1 MDQGTSTLSYSPSP
15 FKRYDVT
22 PSSFRVISVI
32 GAGAWGTALA
42 HLLAT
47 KGFNIRLWAYE
58 PEVAE
63 NIQVQRENTWYLPE
77 VVLPNSIQ
85 AMNSLSDCLHGT
97 DLIVLAVPSHT
108 MADMVT
114 QLRPLLKKPVPITI
128 ATKGIE
134 EDTLQLMSQVV
145 EGHLPDRWHTW
156 LTILSGPSFA
166 AEVCRWKPTTIL
178 LAGRDFNLVNRLQ
191 QVFLTPQ
198 FRVYVGRDM
207 IGAQLGG
214 ALKNVMAIAAGI
226 VDGLEL
232 GANARAA
239 LITRG
244 LAEMIRLG
252 RAMGADTSTFY
263 GLSGLGDLVLTST
276 GTLSR
281 NYQVGLQLAK
291 GTDMATLRSST
302 RTVAEGITTSRAAMA
317 LATRHSIEMPIV
329 QGVYRVLFEGDN
341 PRHIV
346 SDLMARTAKSETE
359 NMESGGMPT
368 FASPS
373 HL

>member
-1 MDQGTSTLSYSPSP
+1 MTTSA
-15 FKRYDVT
+15 
-22 PSSFRVISVI
+22 FRVISVI

-47 KGFNIRLWAYE
+47 KGLSIRLWAYE
-58 PEVAE
+58 SEVVE
-63 NIQVQRENTWYLPE
+63 SIQTQRENSWYLPG

-85 AMNSLSDCLHGT
+85 AMSNLSDCIQGT
-97 DLIVLAVPSHT
+97 DLIILAVPSHT
-108 MADMVT
+108 MANMVT
-114 QLRPLLKKPVPITI
+114 QLRPFLKHTRPITI
-128 ATKGIE
+128 ASKGIE
-134 EDTLQLMSQVV
+134 ENTLQLMSEVV
-145 EGHLPDRWHTW
+145 ESHLPEAWHTW
-156 LTILSGPSFA
+156 LTVLSGPSFA

-198 FRVYVGRDM
+198 FRVYAGRDM
-207 IGAQLGG
+207 VGAQLGG

-226 VDGLEL
+226 VDGLDL

-281 NYQVGLQLAK
+281 NYQVGFQLAK
-291 GTDMATLRSST
+291 GIDRATLSAST
-302 RTVAEGITTSRAAMA
+302 RTVAEGINTSRAAMS
-317 LATRHSIEMPIV
+317 LASQHEVEMPIV
-329 QGVYRVLFEGDN
+329 QGVYRVLFEEHN

-346 SDLMARTAKSETE
+346 SDLMSRTAKSEIE
-359 NMESGGMPT
+359 LSGSGGMQT
-368 FASPS
+368 FTSS
-373 HL
+373 GHS

>member
-1 MDQGTSTLSYSPSP
+1 M
-15 FKRYDVT
+15 T
-22 PSSFRVISVI
+22 PLSFRVVSVI

-47 KGFNIRLWAYE
+47 KGLNIRLWAYE
-58 PEVAE
+58 AEVVKS
-63 NIQVQRENTWYLPE
+63 IQTQRENTWYLPD

-85 AMNSLSDCLHGT
+85 AMTSFSDCLHGT

-108 MADMVT
+108 MSNILG
-114 QLRPLLKKPVPITI
+114 QLQPLLKNPLPITI

-134 EDTLQLMSQVV
+134 ETSLQLMSQVV
-145 EGHLPDRWHTW
+145 AGYLPHAWHSWITV
-156 LTILSGPSFA
+156 LSGPSFA

-178 LAGRDFNLVNRLQ
+178 LSGKDFNLVNRIQ

-198 FRVYVGRDM
+198 FRVYAGRDM

-252 RAMGADTSTFY
+252 QAMGAEASTFY

-291 GTDMATLRSST
+291 GLDQATLRTTT

-317 LATRHSIEMPIV
+317 LASQYSVEMPIV
-329 QGVYRVLFEGDN
+329 QGVYRVLFEGNN

-346 SDLMARTAKSETE
+346 SDLMSRTAKSENE
-359 NMESGGMPT
+359 RMGSGMKTFTPT
-368 FASPS
+368 GLS
-373 HL
+373 

>member
-1 MDQGTSTLSYSPSP
+1 MTI
-15 FKRYDVT
+15 
-22 PSSFRVISVI
+22 SSFRVISVI

-47 KGFNIRLWAYE
+47 KGLNVRLWAFE
-58 PEVAE
+58 PEVVE
-63 NIQVQRENTWYLPE
+63 SIQTQRENSWYLPD

-85 AMNSLSDCLHGT
+85 AMNSLSDCIQST

-108 MADMVT
+108 MAGMMA
-114 QLRPLLKKPVPITI
+114 QLRPLLKKHRPITI

-145 EGHLPDRWHTW
+145 ERHLPEAWHTW
-156 LTILSGPSFA
+156 ITVLSGPSFA

-191 QVFLTPQ
+191 QIFLTPQ
-198 FRVYVGRDM
+198 FRVYAGRDL

-232 GANARAA
+232 GGNARAA

-252 RAMGADTSTFY
+252 KAMGADTSTFY

-276 GTLSR
+276 GVLSR

-291 GTDMATLRSST
+291 GINRATLSTST
-302 RTVAEGITTSRAAMA
+302 RTVAEGIITSRAAMA
-317 LATRHSIEMPIV
+317 LATQHRIEMPIV
-329 QGVYRVLFEGDN
+329 QGVYRVLFESNN

-346 SDLMARTAKSETE
+346 SDLMSRTAKSEVEGTG
-359 NMESGGMPT
+359 STGMHT
-368 FASPS
+368 FTPS
-373 HL
+373 SHS

>member
-1 MDQGTSTLSYSPSP
+1 MP
-15 FKRYDVT
+15 
-22 PSSFRVISVI
+22 PSSVRVISVI

-47 KGFNIRLWAYE
+47 KGLTIRLWAYE
-58 PEVAE
+58 PEVVE
-63 NIQVQRENTWYLPE
+63 SIQTRRENSWYLPD

-85 AMNSLSDCLHGT
+85 AMNSLPDCLHGT

-108 MADMVT
+108 MKSMMA
-114 QLRPLLKKPVPITI
+114 QIRPLLKNPLPITI

-145 EGHLPDRWHTW
+145 GGHLPETWNTW
-156 LTILSGPSFA
+156 LTVLSGPSFA
-166 AEVCRWKPTTIL
+166 AEVCRWKPTTVL
-178 LAGRDFNLVNRLQ
+178 LAGNDFNLVNRLQ

-198 FRVYVGRDM
+198 FRVYAGRDM

-214 ALKNVMAIAAGI
+214 ALKNVMAIASGI
-226 VDGLEL
+226 VDGLDL
-232 GANARAA
+232 GSNARAA

-291 GTDMATLRSST
+291 GVDRGTLSANT
-302 RTVAEGITTSRAAMA
+302 RTIAEGINTSRAAMA
-317 LATRHSIEMPIV
+317 LASQHSVEMPIV
-329 QGVYRVLFEGDN
+329 QGVSRVLFEGDN

-346 SDLMARTAKSETE
+346 SDLMSRTAKSETE
-359 NMESGGMPT
+359 RMGSDGMHT
-368 FASPS
+368 FTPS
-373 HL
+373 SLS

>member
-1 MDQGTSTLSYSPSP
+1 
-15 FKRYDVT
+15 VT
-22 PSSFRVISVI
+22 ASSFRVISVI

-47 KGFNIRLWAYE
+47 KGLSIRLWAYE
-58 PEVAE
+58 KEVVE
-63 NIQVQRENTWYLPE
+63 SIQAQRENSWYLPG

-85 AMNSLSDCLHGT
+85 AMNSLSDCIQDT
-97 DLIVLAVPSHT
+97 DLTVLAVPSHT
-108 MADMVT
+108 MASIVT
-114 QLRPLLKKPVPITI
+114 QLRPLLKKPLPITI

-145 EGHLPDRWHTW
+145 ESQLPEAWHTW
-156 LTILSGPSFA
+156 LTVLSGPSFA

-198 FRVYVGRDM
+198 FRVYAGRDM

-226 VDGLEL
+226 VDGLDL
-232 GANARAA
+232 GSNARAA

-291 GTDMATLRSST
+291 GIDRETLSANT

-317 LATRHSIEMPIV
+317 LASHHSVEMPIV
-329 QGVYRVLFEGDN
+329 QGVYGVLFEGNN

-346 SDLMARTAKSETE
+346 SDLMSRTAKSE
-359 NMESGGMPT
+359 MEHTGSGGMQT
-368 FASPS
+368 FTPS
-373 HL
+373 GHS

>member
-1 MDQGTSTLSYSPSP
+1 MT
-15 FKRYDVT
+15 T
-22 PSSFRVISVI
+22 PSFRVISVV

-58 PEVAE
+58 PEVVE
-63 NIQVQRENTWYLPE
+63 SIQSQRENSWYLPE

-97 DLIVLAVPSHT
+97 DLMVLAVPSHT
-108 MADMVT
+108 MAGMVT
-114 QLRPLLKKPVPITI
+114 QLRPLLKKPLPITI

-134 EDTLQLMSQVV
+134 EGTLQLMSQVL
-145 EGHLPDRWHTW
+145 EGQLSSEWYPW
-156 LTILSGPSFA
+156 LTVLSGPSFA

-178 LAGRDFNLVNRLQ
+178 LAGQDFNLINRLQ

-198 FRVYVGRDM
+198 FRVYAGRDI

-214 ALKNVMAIAAGI
+214 ALKNVMAIASGI

-232 GANARAA
+232 GTNARAA

-302 RTVAEGITTSRAAMA
+302 RTVAEGINTARAAMG
-317 LATRHSIEMPIV
+317 LATQHSVEMPIA
-329 QGVYRVLFEGDN
+329 QGVYRVLFEGGN

-346 SDLMARTAKSETE
+346 SDLMSRTAKSETE
-359 NMESGGMPT
+359 SMGSGGMHAFVPS
-368 FASPS
+368 SPA
-373 HL
+373 

>member
-1 MDQGTSTLSYSPSP
+1 MP
-15 FKRYDVT
+15 
-22 PSSFRVISVI
+22 PSSVRIISVI

-47 KGFNIRLWAYE
+47 KGLNIRLWAYE
-58 PEVAE
+58 PEVVE
-63 NIQVQRENTWYLPE
+63 SIQIQRENSWYLPD
-77 VVLPNSIQ
+77 VVLPNAIQ
-85 AMNSLSDCLHGT
+85 ATSSLSDCLHGT
-97 DLIVLAVPSHT
+97 DLILLAVPSHT
-108 MADMVT
+108 MTSMMA
-114 QLRPLLKKPVPITI
+114 QIRPLLKKPLPITI

-145 EGHLPDRWHTW
+145 EGHLPQTWNTW
-156 LTILSGPSFA
+156 LTVLSGPSFA

-178 LAGRDFNLVNRLQ
+178 LAGNDFNLVNRLQ

-198 FRVYVGRDM
+198 FRVYAGRDM

-214 ALKNVMAIAAGI
+214 ALKNVMAIASGI
-226 VDGLEL
+226 VDGLDL
-232 GANARAA
+232 GSNARAA

-291 GTDMATLRSST
+291 GVDRATLNATT
-302 RTVAEGITTSRAAMA
+302 RTVAEGITTSRAAMS
-317 LATRHSIEMPIV
+317 LASQHSVEMPIV
-329 QGVYRVLFEGDN
+329 QGVYRVLFEGNN

-346 SDLMARTAKSETE
+346 SDLMSRTAKSETE
-359 NMESGGMPT
+359 RMGSDGMHT
-368 FASPS
+368 FTPS
-373 HL
+373 SLS

>member
-1 MDQGTSTLSYSPSP
+1 
-15 FKRYDVT
+15 VT

-58 PEVAE
+58 PEVVE
-63 NIQVQRENTWYLPE
+63 NIQTQRENTWYLPE

-108 MADMVT
+108 MADMMT
-114 QLRPLLKKPVPITI
+114 QLRPLIKKPLPITI

-145 EGHLPDRWHTW
+145 EGYLPDRWHTW

-166 AEVCRWKPTTIL
+166 VEVCRWKPTTIL

-276 GTLSR
+276 STLSR

-302 RTVAEGITTSRAAMA
+302 RTIAEGITTSRAAMA

-346 SDLMARTAKSETE
+346 SDLMSRTAKSETE
-359 NMESGGMPT
+359 SMGSGGMHT
-368 FASPS
+368 FAPS
-373 HL
+373 SHS

>member
-1 MDQGTSTLSYSPSP
+1 MPAL
-15 FKRYDVT
+15 
-22 PSSFRVISVI
+22 SFRVISVI

-47 KGFNIRLWAYE
+47 KGLSIRLWAFE
-58 PEVAE
+58 SEVVESINTRCE
-63 NIQVQRENTWYLPE
+63 NSWYLPE

-85 AMNSLSDCLHGT
+85 AMTSLPNCLHET

-108 MADMVT
+108 MASMMT
-114 QLRPLLKKPVPITI
+114 QLRPLLRKPKPIMI

-134 EDTLQLMSQVV
+134 EETLQLMSQVV
-145 EGHLPDRWHTW
+145 EGYLPNTWHTL
-156 LTILSGPSFA
+156 LTVLSGPSFA
-166 AEVCRWKPTTIL
+166 AEVCRWKPTTVL

-198 FRVYVGRDM
+198 FRVYAGRDM

-252 RAMGADTSTFY
+252 RAMNADSATFY

-276 GTLSR
+276 GALSR

-291 GTDMATLRSST
+291 GSDLATLQTKT
-302 RTVAEGITTSRAAMA
+302 RTVAEGITTARAAMA
-317 LATRHSIEMPIV
+317 LANKHNVEMPIV
-329 QGVYRVLFEGDN
+329 EGVSHVLFEDHN

-346 SDLMARTAKSETE
+346 SDLMSRSAKSETDQT
-359 NMESGGMPT
+359 ESTSMRT
-368 FASPS
+368 FAPSS

>member
-1 MDQGTSTLSYSPSP
+1 
-15 FKRYDVT
+15 
-22 PSSFRVISVI
+22 VISVI

-47 KGFNIRLWAYE
+47 KGLNIRLWAYE
-58 PEVAE
+58 QEVVESIDA
-63 NIQVQRENTWYLPE
+63 QRENTWYLPD

-85 AMNSLSDCLHGT
+85 AMSRLSDCIHGT

-108 MADMVT
+108 MADMMT
-114 QLRPLLKKPVPITI
+114 QIRPLLKKPIPITI

-134 EDTLQLMSQVV
+134 EETLHLMSQVV
-145 EGHLPDRWHTW
+145 ENHLPESWHTW
-156 LTILSGPSFA
+156 LTVLSGPSFA

-178 LAGRDFNLVNRLQ
+178 LAGKDFNLVNRLQ

-198 FRVYVGRDM
+198 FRVYAGRDM

-252 RAMGADTSTFY
+252 RAMRADPSTFY

-281 NYQVGLQLAK
+281 NYQVGIQLAK
-291 GTDMATLRSST
+291 GMDMAALQSST
-302 RTVAEGITTSRAAMA
+302 RTVAEGINTSRATMG
-317 LATRHSIEMPIV
+317 LASQHNVEMPIV
-329 QGVYRVLFEGDN
+329 QGVYRVLFEGKN

-346 SDLMARTAKSETE
+346 SDLMARTAKSEKE
-359 NMESGGMPT
+359 NLPSDGMHT
-368 FASPS
+368 FTP
-373 HL
+373 

>member
-1 MDQGTSTLSYSPSP
+1 MDQCGATVFDDSPLFKGYS
-15 FKRYDVT
+15 VT
-22 PSSFRVISVI
+22 ALSFRVISVI

-42 HLLAT
+42 QLLAT
-47 KGFNIRLWAYE
+47 KGLNIRLWAYE
-58 PEVAE
+58 PEVVE
-63 NIQVQRENTWYLPE
+63 SIQTQRENTWYLPD

-85 AMNSLSDCLHGT
+85 AMSSLSDCLHRT
-97 DLIVLAVPSHT
+97 DLIILAVPSHT
-108 MADMVT
+108 MGNMMA
-114 QLRPLLKKPVPITI
+114 QLRPLLKKPLPITI
-128 ATKGIE
+128 ATKGIG

-145 EGHLPDRWHTW
+145 EAQLPGEWHTW
-156 LTILSGPSFA
+156 LTVLSGPSFA

-178 LAGRDFNLVNRLQ
+178 LAGKDFNLVNQLQ

-198 FRVYVGRDM
+198 FRVYAGRDM
-207 IGAQLGG
+207 VGAQLGG

-252 RAMGADTSTFY
+252 QAMGAEPSTFY

-276 GTLSR
+276 GSLSR

-291 GTDMATLRSST
+291 GIAMATLLSST
-302 RTVAEGITTSRAAMA
+302 RTVAEGINTSHAAMA
-317 LATRHSIEMPIV
+317 LATRHHVEMPIV
-329 QGVYRVLFEGDN
+329 QGVYRVLFEGKN

-346 SDLMARTAKSETE
+346 SDLMARTPKSESE
-359 NMESGGMPT
+359 RMGPGGMHT
-368 FASPS
+368 FTSPG
-373 HL
+373 HP

>member
-1 MDQGTSTLSYSPSP
+1 MT
-15 FKRYDVT
+15 R
-22 PSSFRVISVI
+22 SSFRVLSVI

-47 KGFNIRLWAYE
+47 KGLNIRLWAHE
-58 PEVAE
+58 PEVVTS
-63 NIQVQRENTWYLPE
+63 IHTTRENSWYLPG
-77 VVLPNSIQ
+77 VILPNSIQ
-85 AMNSLSDCLHGT
+85 PMTSLSECVGET
-97 DLIVLAVPSHT
+97 DLLVLAVPSHAMT
-108 MADMVT
+108 PMMKK
-114 QLRPLLKKPVPITI
+114 LRPLLKDPLPITI

-134 EDTLQLMSQVV
+134 ETTLQLMSQVV
-145 EGHLPDRWHTW
+145 ESHLPQKWHSSITV
-156 LTILSGPSFA
+156 ISGPSFA
-166 AEVCRWKPTTIL
+166 AEVSRWKPTTIL

-191 QVFLTPQ
+191 QLFLTPQ
-198 FRVYVGRDM
+198 FRVYAGRDM

-232 GANARAA
+232 GSNARAA

-252 RAMGADTSTFY
+252 RAMDADVSTFY

-281 NYQVGLQLAK
+281 NYQVGQHLAK
-291 GTDMATLRSST
+291 GTDRTALQANT
-302 RTVAEGITTSRAAMA
+302 RTVAEGIPTARAAMD
-317 LATRHSIEMPIV
+317 LAQRYHVDMPIV
-329 QGVYRVLFEGDN
+329 QGVFQVLFEGQN

-346 SDLMARTAKSETE
+346 SDLMSRTAKGE
-359 NMESGGMPT
+359 MDGLLPT
-368 FASPS
+368 SMTTFQSTGFA
-373 HL
+373 

>member
-1 MDQGTSTLSYSPSP
+1 VAPSAL
-15 FKRYDVT
+15 
-22 PSSFRVISVI
+22 RVISVI

-58 PEVAE
+58 PEVVE
-63 NIQVQRENTWYLPE
+63 SIQTRRENTWYLPD

-85 AMNSLSDCLHGT
+85 AMNSLPDCLHGT

-108 MADMVT
+108 MANIVT
-114 QLRPLLKKPVPITI
+114 QLRPFLKTPLPITI

-134 EDTLQLMSQVV
+134 EGTLHLMSQVV
-145 EGHLPDRWHTW
+145 EGHLPHAWHTW
-156 LTILSGPSFA
+156 LTVLSGPSFA

-178 LAGRDFNLVNRLQ
+178 LAGRDSNLVNRLQ

-198 FRVYVGRDM
+198 FRVYAGRDM

-214 ALKNVMAIAAGI
+214 SLKNVMAIASGI

-252 RAMGADTSTFY
+252 QAMGADTSTFY

-281 NYQVGLQLAK
+281 NYQVGMQLAK

-302 RTVAEGITTSRAAMA
+302 RTVAEGITTSGAA
-317 LATRHSIEMPIV
+317 LALAKQHQVDMPIV
-329 QGVYRVLFEGDN
+329 QGVFHVVFEGRN

-346 SDLMARTAKSETE
+346 SDLMSRTAKGETD
-359 NMESGGMPT
+359 SLFSSSLAAFKSTGH
-368 FASPS
+368 S
-373 HL
+373 

>member
-1 MDQGTSTLSYSPSP
+1 M
-15 FKRYDVT
+15 T
-22 PSSFRVISVI
+22 PLSFRVISVI

-47 KGFNIRLWAYE
+47 KGLNVRLWAYE
-58 PEVAE
+58 PEVVE
-63 NIQVQRENTWYLPE
+63 TIQAGRENTWYLPD

-85 AMNSLSDCLHGT
+85 AMGSLSDCLHGT

-108 MADMVT
+108 MADMMV
-114 QLRPLLKKPVPITI
+114 QLCPLLKKPLPITI
-128 ATKGIE
+128 ATKGIQE
-134 EDTLQLMSQVV
+134 GTLQLMSQVV
-145 EGHLPDRWHTW
+145 EGHLPAEWHTW
-156 LTILSGPSFA
+156 LTVLSGPSFA

-178 LAGRDFNLVNRLQ
+178 LAGKDFNLVNRLQ

-198 FRVYVGRDM
+198 FRVYAGRDM
-207 IGAQLGG
+207 VGAQLGG

-252 RAMGADTSTFY
+252 QAMGAEPSTFY

-276 GTLSR
+276 GSLSR

-291 GTDMATLRSST
+291 GTDMATLLSST
-302 RTVAEGITTSRAAMA
+302 RTVAEGINTSRAAMA
-317 LATRHSIEMPIV
+317 LATRYQVEMPIV
-329 QGVYRVLFEGDN
+329 QGVYRVLFEGNN

-346 SDLMARTAKSETE
+346 SDLMARTAKSESE
-359 NMESGGMPT
+359 RMGSSGMHT
-368 FASPS
+368 FTASGHS
-373 HL
+373 

>member
-1 MDQGTSTLSYSPSP
+1 MP
-15 FKRYDVT
+15 
-22 PSSFRVISVI
+22 PSSVRVISVI

-47 KGFNIRLWAYE
+47 KGLAIRLWAHE
-58 PEVAE
+58 PEVVE
-63 NIQVQRENTWYLPE
+63 SIQTRRENTWYLPD

-85 AMNSLSDCLHGT
+85 AMNSLSDCLQGT
-97 DLIVLAVPSHT
+97 DLMVLAVPSHT
-108 MADMVT
+108 MNSMMA
-114 QLRPLLKKPVPITI
+114 LIRPLLKKPLPITI

-145 EGHLPDRWHTW
+145 GRHLPESWNTW
-156 LTILSGPSFA
+156 ITVLSGPSFA

-178 LAGRDFNLVNRLQ
+178 LAGNDFNLVNRLQ

-198 FRVYVGRDM
+198 FRVYAGRDM

-214 ALKNVMAIAAGI
+214 ALKNVMAIASGI
-226 VDGLEL
+226 VDGLDL
-232 GANARAA
+232 GSNARAA

-276 GTLSR
+276 GSLSR

-291 GTDMATLRSST
+291 GVDRATLSATT
-302 RTVAEGITTSRAAMA
+302 RTVAEGMTTSRAAMS
-317 LATRHSIEMPIV
+317 LASQHNVEMPIV
-329 QGVYRVLFEGDN
+329 QGVYRVLFEGNN

-346 SDLMARTAKSETE
+346 SDLMSRTAKSETE
-359 NMESGGMPT
+359 RMGSDGMQT
-368 FASPS
+368 FTPS
-373 HL
+373 RLP

>member
-1 MDQGTSTLSYSPSP
+1 MTN
-15 FKRYDVT
+15 
-22 PSSFRVISVI
+22 SSFRVISVI

-47 KGFNIRLWAYE
+47 KGLNIRLWAYE
-58 PEVAE
+58 PEVVE
-63 NIQVQRENTWYLPE
+63 SIQTHRENTWYLPD
-77 VVLPNSIQ
+77 VILPNSIQ
-85 AMNSLSDCLHGT
+85 AMSSLSDCIQDT
-97 DLIVLAVPSHT
+97 DLIVLAIPSHT
-108 MADMVT
+108 MTSMVA
-114 QLRPLLKKPVPITI
+114 QLRPLLKKPLPITI
-128 ATKGIE
+128 ASKGIE
-134 EDTLQLMSQVV
+134 EDTLLLMNQVV
-145 EGHLPDRWHTW
+145 EGHLPEAWHTW
-156 LTILSGPSFA
+156 LTVLSGPSFA

-198 FRVYVGRDM
+198 FRVYAGRDM

-226 VDGLEL
+226 VDGLDL
-232 GANARAA
+232 GSNARAA

-252 RAMGADTSTFY
+252 RTMGAEPSTFY

-291 GTDMATLRSST
+291 GIDRTTLSAST
-302 RTVAEGITTSRAAMA
+302 RTVAEGITTARAAMA
-317 LATRHSIEMPIV
+317 LSSKHHVEMPIV
-329 QGVYRVLFEGDN
+329 QGVYGVLFEGDN

-346 SDLMARTAKSETE
+346 SDLMSRTAKSESERTG
-359 NMESGGMPT
+359 SGMHT
-368 FASPS
+368 FTPS
-373 HL
+373 SHS

>member
-1 MDQGTSTLSYSPSP
+1 
-15 FKRYDVT
+15 VT
-22 PSSFRVISVI
+22 PSPFRVISVI

-47 KGFNIRLWAYE
+47 KGFTIHLWAHE
-58 PEVAE
+58 PEVVE
-63 NIQVQRENTWYLPE
+63 SIHTKRENSWYLPD
-77 VVLPNSIQ
+77 VVLPHSIQ

-97 DLIVLAVPSHT
+97 DLIILAVPSHT
-108 MADMVT
+108 MSAMVT
-114 QLRPLLKKPVPITI
+114 RLRPLLTQPRPITI

-134 EDTLQLMSQVV
+134 EETLHLMSQVL
-145 EGHLPDRWHTW
+145 ERELPAEWHTW
-156 LTILSGPSFA
+156 LTVLSGPSFA

-178 LAGRDFNLVNRLQ
+178 LAGQDVHLVNRLQ

-198 FRVYVGRDM
+198 FRVYAGRDM

-214 ALKNVMAIAAGI
+214 ALKNVMAIASGI

-252 RAMGADTSTFY
+252 RTMGAETSTFY

-281 NYQVGLQLAK
+281 NYQAGLQLAK
-291 GTDMATLRSST
+291 GIDLATLRSST
-302 RTVAEGITTSRAAMA
+302 RTVAEGINTSRAAMA
-317 LATRHSIEMPIV
+317 LATQHNVEMPIV

-346 SDLMARTAKSETE
+346 SDLMSRTAKRETE
-359 NMESGGMPT
+359 NMGPGSMHT
-368 FASPS
+368 FDSSSLA
-373 HL
+373 